1 MTNPISLEEFLHDV
15 YSMPPTPTFSIW
27 PVSDHRVSECNES
40 FIDRLYQMDLDWK
53 DLLST
58 DPKDYEVTDDQIN
71 QLF

>member
-1 MTNPISLEEFLHDV
+1 MSLKGYLVHDV
-15 YSMPPTPTFSIW
+15 YIMPLPPIASIQ
-27 PVSDHRVSECNES
+27 PVSDQLVSEYNES